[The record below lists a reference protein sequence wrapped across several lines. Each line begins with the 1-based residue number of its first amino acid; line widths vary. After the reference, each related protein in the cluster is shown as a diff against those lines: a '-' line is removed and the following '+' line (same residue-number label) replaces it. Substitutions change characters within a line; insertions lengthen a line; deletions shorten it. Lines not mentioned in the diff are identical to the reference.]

1 MILLTNWISLF
12 WYLNM
17 FLVMDSSIVESALV
31 VVFYVFWEWRCACF
45 FYAYF
50 NFPGTSSSF
59 YEHFRF
65 VVVIKIGT
73 IVPLHKIEFFN
84 QMQFLDNQII

>member
-50 NFPGTSSSF
+50 NFYYYLFG
-59 YEHFRF
+59 
-65 VVVIKIGT
+65 VIRVELLNISDAVLK
-73 IVPLHKIEFFN
+73 LLF
-84 QMQFLDNQII
+84 

>member
-1 MILLTNWISLF
+1 MLILI
-12 WYLNM
+12 
-17 FLVMDSSIVESALV
+17 
-31 VVFYVFWEWRCACF
+31 
-45 FYAYF
+45 
-50 NFPGTSSSF
+50 FPGTSSSF